1 MEAPTIGGVRIRQGD
16 GQTVRLARGASLTDL
31 AEKIGVEPATLVQVL
46 FNLGEM
52 VTATQSVADD
62 TLQVLGAE
70 LNYNIEVVSPEDE
83 DRELLESFDIEFGE
97 NEGDE
102 DDLEARPPVVTVMG
116 HVDHGKTK
124 LLDALRDANVVAGEH
139 GGITQA
145 IGAYQVVTEVD
156 GRERAIT
163 FIDTPGHEA
172 FTAMRA
178 RGAKSTDIAVLVVAA
193 DDGVMP
199 QTIEAL
205 NHAKAADVPIVVAV
219 NKMDL
224 EAADPVKVRG
234 QLTEYG
240 LIPEE
245 YGGDTMFVDVSAR
258 AKLNLDSLLEAIVLT
273 ADASLDLRANPDMPA
288 QGVAIEAHLDKGR
301 GPVATVLVHRG
312 TLHVGDSIV
321 AGSAHGRVRA
331 MIDDLGETITE
342 APPSMP
348 VQVLGLTSVPGAGDN
363 FLVVEDDRKARQIA
377 EKREARMRAAQ
388 LARST
393 RRRTIDE
400 LLKQMEKGSEVSEL
414 NLILKG
420 DSAGSVEALEDALLG
435 IDVGDEVSLR
445 IIDRGVGAIT
455 ETNVSLASA
464 SDAVIIGYNVRAQ
477 GKATEL
483 ADREGVDIKY
493 YSVIY
498 GALDDI
504 EAALKG
510 MLKPIEEEQI
520 RGQAEIREIFRSSK
534 IGTIAGCMII
544 DGTVRRHQKARLIRD
559 GVVVAATSI
568 NTLRRE
574 KDDVVE
580 VREGYECG
588 ITLQNYSDIHI
599 GDVIETFEIVEKA
612 RV

>member
-1 MEAPTIGGVRIRQGD
+1 MEAPTIGGVRIRPGD
-16 GQTVRLARGASLTDL
+16 GSKIRLARGASLTDL

-70 LNYNIEVVSPEDE
+70 LNYDIEVVSPEDE
-83 DRELLESFDIEFGE
+83 DRELLESFDIDFGE
-97 NEGDE
+97 NTGGEE
-102 DDLEARPPVVTVMG
+102 DLAPRPPIVTVMG

-124 LLDALRDANVVAGEH
+124 LLDALRHSNVVAGEA

-145 IGAYQVVTEVD
+145 IGAYQVETEVD
-156 GRERAIT
+156 GVERRVT

-199 QTIEAL
+199 QTIEAM
-205 NHAKAADVPIVVAV
+205 NHAKAAEVPIVVAV
-219 NKMDL
+219 NKIDKPS
-224 EAADPVKVRG
+224 ADPTKVRG
-234 QLTEYG
+234 QLTEFG
-240 LIPEE
+240 LVPEE
-245 YGGDTMFVDVSAR
+245 YGGETMFVDVSAI
-258 AKLNLDSLLEAIVLT
+258 AKTGLDQLLEAIVLT
-273 ADASLDLRANPDMPA
+273 ADAELDLRANPDMPA

-312 TLHVGDSIV
+312 TLHVGDSVV

-331 MIDDLGETITE
+331 MIDDDGNTVAE

-348 VQVLGLTSVPGAGDN
+348 VQVLGLTSVSGAGDN

-377 EKREARMRAAQ
+377 ERRESRMRAAQ

-393 RRRTIDE
+393 RRKTLDQLFEQLAKGETQE
-400 LLKQMEKGSEVSEL
+400 LK
-414 NLILKG
+414 LILKG
-420 DSAGSVEALEDALLG
+420 DTAGSVEALEDELLK
-435 IDVGDEVSLR
+435 IEVDDEVSLR

-455 ETNVSLASA
+455 ETNVTLASA
-464 SDAVIIGYNVRAQ
+464 SDAVIIGYNVRPQ
-477 GKATEL
+477 GKATRL
-483 ADREGVDIKY
+483 ADSEGVDIRY

-498 GALDDI
+498 QAVDDV

-510 MLKPIEEEQI
+510 MLKPEFEEQT

-534 IGTIAGCMII
+534 VGVIAGCMII
-544 DGTVRRHQKARLIRD
+544 DGIIRRHAQARLLRD
-559 GVVVAATSI
+559 GIVVAETSI

-588 ITLQNYSDIHI
+588 ITLTNYSDIRI
-599 GDVIETFEIVEKA
+599 GDVIETFEMVEKP
-612 RV
+612 RS